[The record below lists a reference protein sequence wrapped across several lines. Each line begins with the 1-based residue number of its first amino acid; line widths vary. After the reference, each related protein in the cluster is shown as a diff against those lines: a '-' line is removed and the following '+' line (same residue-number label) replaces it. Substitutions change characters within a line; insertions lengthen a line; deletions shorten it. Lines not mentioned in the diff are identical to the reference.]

1 MTLQD
6 TADMLSIIRTA
17 YPRFYANVSDDDAGA
32 ALKFWHSIF
41 EGDDAEL
48 VSDALKAF
56 IASDTKGFPPVPGQI
71 REKLGVIQEATYGF
85 EMTEQA
91 AWAMVTRAL
100 RDSAYHSAERFAELP
115 EDIQRCIG
123 SAAQLHDWAV
133 SDDDALQSVIA
144 SNFMRSYRAIA
155 AKRREIRSM
164 PSGVRA
170 RIESEKAALE
180 RPHSA
185 QKAAPELASATV
197 GALEDK
203 LRRLDAPARKAFFDS
218 LVVDLDAEEGGA

>member
-1 MTLQD
+1 MTLQQ
-6 TADMLSIIRTA
+6 TAQMMSVIRAA
-17 YPRFYANVSDDDAGA
+17 YPRFYVNTSDVDARA
-32 ALKFWHSIF
+32 ALNLWHSMF

-71 REKLGVIQEATYGF
+71 REKLGVIQEATFGF

-100 RDSAYHSAERFAELP
+100 RDSGYHSAERFAELP
-115 EDIQRCIG
+115 EDIQRCVG

-133 SDDDALQSVIA
+133 SDNDALQSVIA

-164 PSGVRA
+164 PSGVRE
-170 RIESEKAALE
+170 RIESA
-180 RPHSA
+180 RS
-185 QKAAPELASATV
+185 ASAMLESNYPV
-197 GALEDK
+197 SQGLCSAAMCAPEDK
-203 LRRLDAPARKAFFDS
+203 LRRMDAQERKAYLQS
-218 LVVDLDAEEGGA
+218 LVVDLDAV

>member
-6 TADMLSIIRTA
+6 TADMMSIIRAA
-17 YPRFYANVSDDDAGA
+17 YPRFYANVSDADAGA
-32 ALKFWHSIF
+32 ALNLWHSMF

-48 VSDALKAF
+48 VRDALTAF

-71 REKLGVIQEATYGF
+71 REKLGIIQEATYGF

-91 AWAMVTRAL
+91 AWSMVTRAL

-115 EDIQRCIG
+115 EDIQRCVG
-123 SAAQLHDWAV
+123 SASQLHDWAV
-133 SDDDALQSVIA
+133 SDDDALQSVVA

-164 PSGVRA
+164 PAGVRE
-170 RIESEKAALE
+170 RIESAKDTFGRLE
-180 RPHSA
+180 SA
-185 QKAAPELASATV
+185 QKAAPEIASATV

-218 LVVDLDAEEGGA
+218 LVVDLDAEENGA